1 MKRNLLITVAATLA
15 GASALVL
22 AAQAAETEYKF
33 TWCGLDRSAMLT
45 SGPDLTIFTDEAR
58 GMVTPESG
66 FKPFENTAVRCMGY
80 HRMMQGKE
88 WGHSACLMTDAQG
101 DTLIGEATIAPEQA
115 AGLDV
120 PGWHGQVAGDHRE
133 RDVSVHRHGQAG
145 RRRNGGVLPDADR
158 EVHAA
163 EIGA

>member
-1 MKRNLLITVAATLA
+1 MKHKFLVTVAATLA
-15 GASALVL
+15 GAAALAL
-22 AAQAAETEYKF
+22 AAQAAETDYKF
-33 TWCGLDRSAMLT
+33 TWCGLDKSAMLS

-101 DTLIGEATIAPEQA
+101 DTLIGEATIAPDKPPVWTFL
-115 AGLDV
+115 AGTGKWQGITGSGTFQFTAMTK
-120 PGWHGQVAGDHRE
+120 PGADGTMEFCLTPTGKYA
-133 RDVSVHRHGQAG
+133 
-145 RRRNGGVLPDADR
+145 LPK
-158 EVHAA
+158 
-163 EIGA
+163 